1 MDVTGKEK
9 ALPLFQGTPNPCGAQ
24 DGVWPFLSK
33 PQGPSKPRGARPHA
47 PAGSLLVLPPQVVD
61 ADQEAVLVVTDHVA
75 HLAVINPLV
84 FLREEKKKK
93 KHQNPPK
100 YRFVSVVLNRRCWGG
115 GGEGKEGK
123 GVILTAGRKGCIT
136 PSPPSQN
143 SPLLTSSSKKSR

>member
-93 KHQNPPK
+93 KNTKIPQNTDL
-100 YRFVSVVLNRRCWGG
+100 YQLC
-115 GGEGKEGK
+115 
-123 GVILTAGRKGCIT
+123 
-136 PSPPSQN
+136 
-143 SPLLTSSSKKSR
+143 